1 MNREKNREIQALE
14 ISTAARVAREE
25 GEIAG
30 EIRGERKGRMEEKKE
45 TAVSLLKMGLSLDK
59 ISTVTGLSLSTIE
72 KLAAMN
78 NK

>member
-25 GEIAG
+25 G
-30 EIRGERKGRMEEKKE
+30 RMEEKKE
-45 TAVSLLKMGLSLDK
+45 TALSLLKMGLSLDK
-59 ISTVTGLSLSTIE
+59 ISTVTGLTPSAIE

>member
-1 MNREKNREIQALE
+1 M
-14 ISTAARVAREE
+14 AREE

-30 EIRGERKGRMEEKKE
+30 EIKGEIKGRMEEKKE

-59 ISTVTGLSLSTIE
+59 ISVVTGLTPSAIE

>member
-14 ISTAARVAREE
+14 ISTPARVAREE
-25 GEIAG
+25 
-30 EIRGERKGRMEEKKE
+30 GRMEEKKE
-45 TAVSLLKMGLSLDK
+45 TALSLLKIGLSLDK

>member
-1 MNREKNREIQALE
+1 MNIEKNREIQALE

-25 GEIAG
+25 GE
-30 EIRGERKGRMEEKKE
+30 RKGERKGRMEEKKE

-59 ISTVTGLSLSTIE
+59 ISVVTGLSLSTIE

>member
-1 MNREKNREIQALE
+1 
-14 ISTAARVAREE
+14 VAREE
-25 GEIAG
+25 
-30 EIRGERKGRMEEKKE
+30 GRMEEKKE

>member
-1 MNREKNREIQALE
+1 MNREKNREIQAPE

-30 EIRGERKGRMEEKKE
+30 RMEEKSKVAME
-45 TAVSLLKMGLSLDK
+45 MIKDGVNPQRILKY
-59 ISTVTGLSLSTIE
+59 TGLTLSTIE

>member
-1 MNREKNREIQALE
+1 
-14 ISTAARVAREE
+14 
-25 GEIAG
+25 
-30 EIRGERKGRMEEKKE
+30 MEEKKE

-59 ISTVTGLSLSTIE
+59 ISTVTSLSLSTIE